1 MDKNK
6 KSGLAVAG
14 LVLGIIAIVLSAI
27 PIINNLAFI
36 LAALALIFGVIV
48 LVKKSGGRGQAI
60 AAVVL
65 AVVAVV
71 IVLVSQIFYG
81 AVLDEAVNQSNESV
95 NRASG
100 ESTEELLANDV
111 DVTLGEFT
119 VVEGEFTAET
129 VLPVTVTN
137 QLDEAK
143 SYSIQIEAVSE
154 DGTRIQDDTVYANN
168 LGANQTQ
175 EFEAFQFVTSDQIEA
190 LRTAE
195 FRIVSVSQ
203 L

>member
-6 KSGLAVAG
+6 KGLAVAG
-14 LVLGIIAIVLSAI
+14 LVLGIIAVVLSAI
-27 PIINNLAFI
+27 PIINNFAFV

-48 LVKKSGGRGQAI
+48 LVKKQGGRGQAI
-60 AAVVL
+60 ASVVL
-65 AVVAVV
+65 AVVAIV
-71 IVLVSQIFYG
+71 IVLVSQSFYG
-81 AVLDEAVNQSNESV
+81 AVLDEAAEQTTDSM
-95 NRASG
+95 NRSSG
-100 ESTEELLANDV
+100 DSTEEILANDV
-111 DVTLGEFT
+111 DVTLGEFA
-119 VVEGEFTAET
+119 VIEGEFTAET

-143 SYSIQIEAVSE
+143 SYTIQIEAVGE

-175 EFEAFQFVTSDQIEA
+175 EFEAFQLVTSDQVEA
-190 LRTAE
+190 LRNAE
-195 FRIVSVSQ
+195 FRIASVSQ